1 MSIPSC
7 SSRRELALTIPHILD
22 SIAQD
27 LSLQDIRNCVY
38 TCKVFKNAFQ
48 PYVYRSLSITRDF
61 QYKAFEKLIGNST
74 GQGQASVE
82 NQSIVRNIR
91 KLSSDYCTIWGLFL
105 DKKDQDEDVVER
117 TSASDAQVE
126 DEMTLDSCSKSGG
139 DQTAKQRPQQFVLRT
154 PFSNLT
160 VLHAAAT
167 GKTTTQSHPDCTSQL
182 LDLIEG
188 SPNLWELEILK
199 FCNDSRP
206 QDLDRLSGIIRGH
219 QSLKRVALRFRNVI
233 KMDVLLWSCW
243 RLESLKIWG
252 AMEAGNDFGPKELE
266 AWIERYS
273 PKDALYD
280 EDGRPASVSD
290 TVERLFPLKEFY
302 LNTTQ
307 DFVLMAFLRRCRSLR
322 RLQMPR
328 MYTSQSFLAMAA
340 CIKENLNEIEHL
352 DMRNQDPTGGS
363 ISEEAAI
370 LSACKPTLKSLTL
383 RESLVPKLEMMRVI
397 NTELAPNLEQLDLTG
412 CSFISGRIMQ
422 SFLASC
428 PNLREFRALCDN
440 EDSILDLWSVRTTKA
455 KDPSIEACNVEYA
468 ENWACAGLEM
478 LRLQF

>member
-22 SIAQD
+22 AITQD
-27 LSLQDIRNCVY
+27 LSLKDIRNCVY
-38 TCKVFKNAFQ
+38 TCKFFKNAFL
-48 PYVYRSLSITRDF
+48 PYAYRSLSITRDF
-61 QYKAFEKLIGNST
+61 QYKALEKLIGNST

-91 KLSSDYCTIWGLFL
+91 KLSSDYCPIWGLFL
-105 DKKDQDEDVVER
+105 DKKGQDKDVVEG

-126 DEMTLDSCSKSGG
+126 EEEKTLDSSSKSGG
-139 DQTAKQRPQQFVLRT
+139 DQAAKKRPQQFVLRT

-160 VLHAAAT
+160 VLHATDT
-167 GKTTTQSHPDCTSQL
+167 GNTTTRSHRNCTSQL
-182 LDLIEG
+182 LVVIEG

-206 QDLDRLSGIIRGH
+206 KHIDRLSGIIRGH
-219 QSLKRVALRFRNVI
+219 QSLKRVALRFRNMV
-233 KMDVLLWSCW
+233 KMDILLWSCW

-252 AMEAGNDFGPKELE
+252 AVEAENYFGPKDLE

-307 DFVLMAFLRRCRSLR
+307 FEPEDLVLIAFLRRCRSLR

-328 MYTSQSFLAMAA
+328 IYKSWSLLAMAA
-340 CIKENLNEIEHL
+340 CIKENCHEIEHL
-352 DMRNQDPTGGS
+352 DMRNQFPTGGS
-363 ISEEAAI
+363 TSEEATL
-370 LSACKPTLKSLTL
+370 LSACKPTLKSFTL
-383 RESLVPKLEMMRVI
+383 GESLVPKQEMMRVI
-397 NTELAPNLEQLDLTG
+397 KTELALNLERLDLT
-412 CSFISGRIMQ
+412 
-422 SFLASC
+422 
-428 PNLREFRALCDN
+428 
-440 EDSILDLWSVRTTKA
+440 
-455 KDPSIEACNVEYA
+455 
-468 ENWACAGLEM
+468 
-478 LRLQF
+478 